1 MKVAKHWRETPERY
15 RLEAGK
21 CKKCGHINFPN
32 RLICP
37 ECGAREFETIRLSGK
52 GKLETYTVIHTAPDG
67 FADLAPYAVGIVE
80 LQEGVKILAQITDCN
95 PADLK
100 IGDPL
105 VTKFRRINEEGKT
118 GMIMYGYKFV
128 PDNGL

>member
-21 CKKCGHINFPN
+21 CKKCGHINFPG

-37 ECGAREFETIRLSGK
+37 ECGTKEFETIRLSGK
-52 GKLETYTVIHTAPDG
+52 GKLETFTIIQTAPPG

-80 LQEGVKILAQITDCN
+80 LEEGVKILAQITDCN
-95 PADLK
+95 TADLK
-100 IGDPL
+100 IGDQL

-128 PDNGL
+128 PDFGL

>member
-1 MKVAKHWRETPERY
+1 MRVAKHWRETPERY

-21 CKKCGHINFPN
+21 CKKCGHINFPA

-37 ECGAREFETIRLSGK
+37 ACGAREFETIRLGGK
-52 GKLETYTVIHTAPDG
+52 GKLETFTVIHTAPDG

-80 LQEGVKILAQITDCN
+80 LEEGVKILAQITDCN
-95 PADLK
+95 PADIK
-100 IGDPL
+100 IGDTL

-118 GMIMYGYKFV
+118 GMIMYAYKFV
-128 PDNGL
+128 PDQGL

>member
-21 CKKCGHINFPN
+21 CKKCSHINFPQ
-32 RLICP
+32 RLVCP
-37 ECGAREFETIRLSGK
+37 ECGTKEFEMIRLSGK

-80 LQEGVKILAQITDCN
+80 LKEGVKILAQITDCN
-95 PADLK
+95 PAELK
-100 IGDPL
+100 IGDTL
-105 VTKFRRINEEGKT
+105 VTKFRRIDQEGKT

>member
-21 CKKCGHINFPN
+21 CKKCKHICFPQ
-32 RLICP
+32 RLVCP
-37 ECGAREFETIRLSGK
+37 ECGNKEFEMVRLSGK

-80 LQEGVKILAQITDCN
+80 LDEGVKILAQITDCN
-95 PADLK
+95 TNELK
-100 IGDPL
+100 IGDRL

-118 GMIMYGYKFV
+118 GMIMYAYKFV

>member
-21 CKKCGHINFPN
+21 CTKCGHINFPQ
-32 RLICP
+32 RLVCP
-37 ECGAREFETIRLSGK
+37 ECGTREFEMIRLAGK

-95 PADLK
+95 PNDLK
-100 IGDPL
+100 IGDQL
-105 VTKFRRINEEGKT
+105 VTKFRRINEEGKN
-118 GMIMYGYKFV
+118 GMILYGYKFV